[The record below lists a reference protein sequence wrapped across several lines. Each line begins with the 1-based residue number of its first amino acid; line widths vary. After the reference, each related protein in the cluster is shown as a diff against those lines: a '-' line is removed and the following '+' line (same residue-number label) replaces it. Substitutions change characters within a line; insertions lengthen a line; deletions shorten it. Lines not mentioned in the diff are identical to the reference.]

1 MAKSTARIGF
11 VAFMV
16 KIIEEKI
23 KGDGENG
30 SNIIQ

>member
-11 VAFMV
+11 IAFMV
-16 KIIEEKI
+16 KIIEEKK

-30 SNIIQ
+30 SNIV